1 MTRKARLITD
11 KDKTI
16 SVIDD
21 RLYGS
26 FIEHL
31 GRAVYD
37 GIYEPGHPCADED
50 GFRTDV
56 IGLVKDLNVPVVR
69 YPGGNFVSN
78 YFWEDGV
85 GPKENRK
92 KRLDLAWRTTE
103 PNEVGISEFVKW
115 AKKADTS
122 VMMAVNLGTRGT
134 SDALNLLEYCNL
146 DTDSY
151 YANLRR
157 EHGDEKPFCFKLWCM
172 GNEMDGHWQVGH
184 KTAYEYGRLAAETAK
199 AMKMMDDSIECVACG
214 SANIDQP
221 TFATWEKEV
230 LEQAYEY
237 VDYISLHQ
245 YFDKKDGTTEDFF
258 ASIDN
263 LDEFINTI
271 ASICDDVKKAK
282 NSDKTVYLSFDEWNC
297 WYHTVAQDDERM
309 KNDPWGLAPHLLEDD
324 YTFEDAVVNGL
335 ALIKFINHSDR
346 VKIACL
352 AQLVNVIAPIRTEK
366 EGPAWKQT
374 IYYPYEHASKYG
386 RGTALRAQIITDTH
400 STVKHGEVTDVEA
413 AVVLS
418 KDEDLLT
425 VFAVNRNVNED
436 IELEVELNG
445 FEGFT
450 AASWQ
455 ALESDDMLL
464 TNDAG
469 NERVKPV
476 DKTEIVFGNGVL
488 KATLKS
494 SSWNVIV
501 LRKEA

>member
-1 MTRKARLITD
+1 MTKTARLKID
-11 KDKTI
+11 KDNKI

-151 YANLRR
+151 YAALRR
-157 EHGDEKPFCFKLWCM
+157 EHGDEKPFGFKLWCM

-184 KTAYEYGRLAAETAK
+184 KTAYEYGRRAAETAK

-324 YTFEDAVVNGL
+324 YTFEDAIVNGL

-366 EGPAWKQT
+366 EGTAWKQT

-386 RGTALRAQIITDTH
+386 RGTALRAQISTDTH
-400 STVKHGEVTDVEA
+400 STGKHGEVTDVEA

-418 KDEDLLT
+418 KDENQLT

-436 IELEVELNG
+436 VSLEVELNG

-488 KATLKS
+488 TATLKS

>member
-134 SDALNLLEYCNL
+134 ADALNLLEYCNL
-146 DTDSY
+146 NTDSY

-157 EHGDEKPFCFKLWCM
+157 EHGDEKPFGFKLWCM

-184 KTAYEYGRLAAETAK
+184 KTAYEYGCLAAETAK

-282 NSDKTVYLSFDEWNC
+282 NSDKTIYLSFDEWNC

-400 STVKHGEVTDVEA
+400 STGKHGEVTDVEA

-476 DKTEIVFGNGVL
+476 DKTEIVFGNRVL
-488 KATLKS
+488 KAALKS